1 MWPVWQKQ
9 STSSSFQELTH
20 LFGHLSKF
28 NSSLP
33 PARGCLT
40 PPFFASLLFQ
50 LHIPVHRSWPCT
62 ELMQPR
68 KAAQNYINWR
78 GGEFSAELANW
89 PAWWFGRVPWVPLWG
104 GRTRPFTPRSTLLR
118 TGQAGGPEPGAQR
131 APPSPPCLARAHG
144 PLSRSPSREMWEGS
158 WAPTAA
164 PIPPV
169 PCSLATLRQRFS
181 FLRFKAFSIHLRQ
194 QQGVKIPMFGR

>member
-40 PPFFASLLFQ
+40 PPCFASLLFQ

-68 KAAQNYINWR
+68 KAAQNYINCGGGR
-78 GGEFSAELANW
+78 GKFSAELASW
-89 PAWWFGRVPWVPLWG
+89 TAWWFGRVPWVSLWG

-118 TGQAGGPEPGAQR
+118 TGQAGGPEPRGTA
-131 APPSPPCLARAHG
+131 SPPHPHHAWPG
-144 PLSRSPSREMWEGS
+144 PMGHSHVHPAGRCGKGPEHPLQPQSPQC
-158 WAPTAA
+158 PAA
-164 PIPPV
+164 WPP
-169 PCSLATLRQRFS
+169 
-181 FLRFKAFSIHLRQ
+181 
-194 QQGVKIPMFGR
+194 